1 MVVKFFANKKGGSTK
16 AIDYLLNERTRDGTA
31 KILQGDE
38 KLTRKIISSLNFKHK
53 VTVGCLSFEEQ
64 DIKNKTEIIESF
76 EKALL
81 CDMKDR
87 VNILWVEHTDKNR
100 LELNFVIPKV
110 DLESK
115 KSFNPYYHQ
124 QDLPRIEAWQDLT
137 NLENNFS
144 NPKDPLKQKSI
155 KTFKFETDEIKDYEK
170 LETIM
175 KEMVVKK
182 IVKNRD
188 ELIAKCQSYDIE
200 ITRKSENYISLKLP
214 EAKKAK
220 RFKGG
225 IYSDDERFYSDGH
238 TTQYDERN
246 REETENSRRD
256 NREFDEPN
264 QSNINTNINRYKFPN
279 SNDIPKLR
287 AKLER
292 EIERKN
298 RYIKQKYSNGSR
310 KLDGANAE
318 RNNKENLQ
326 NTHNIFNGSVSRDI
340 DYGSNMGH
348 NIDNNKVNNE
358 KDTEDEF
365 KRKVA
370 SFLRKRDSEYA
381 NSKQIR
387 DRKTDERSKRRDSIL
402 TESKQRRD
410 NILTKYNKQS
420 KQTNT
425 DLSNTNIFI
434 KERDRKTGNPSFYI
448 EKFRSFIRENGY
460 YAERIQEFFRKC
472 TDLSIKFAARKPFI
486 EKRKQNFTDF
496 LQPTCQK
503 FKTIQKF
510 STDNNELGSINR
522 ELAKLNRRIG
532 TIVNLYRQ
540 EPSRLQGYI
549 TRGISQYNSTNSKQ
563 YEVFSRRNE
572 NYIRP
577 NIKQQK
583 TKKRGIER

>member
-16 AIDYLLNERTRDGTA
+16 AIDYLLNERVKQGTA
-31 KILQGDE
+31 KILEGDE
-38 KLTRKIISSLNFKHK
+38 KLTRKTISSLNFKHK

-64 DIKNKTEIIESF
+64 DIENKTEIIESF

-81 CDMKDR
+81 CNMKER

-110 DLESK
+110 DLETK
-115 KSFNPYYHQ
+115 KSFNPYYHN

-144 NPKDPLKQKSI
+144 NPKDPLRQRAT
-155 KTFKFETDEIKDYEK
+155 KTFKYRTDEIKDYEK

-175 KEMVVKK
+175 KEMAIKK

-188 ELIAKCQSYDIE
+188 ELLEKCESYGIKV
-200 ITRKSENYISLKLP
+200 TRKSENYISLKLP

-220 RFKGG
+220 RFRGG
-225 IYSDDERFYSDGH
+225 IYSDDERFYNNGCINGD
-238 TTQYDERN
+238 DERN
-246 REETENSRRD
+246 REETDNSRQD
-256 NREFDEPN
+256 NRQSYEPN
-264 QSNINTNINRYKFPN
+264 QSNIQQYSKSNESNINKYRFPD

-287 AKLER
+287 TKLEK

-298 RYIKQKYSNGSR
+298 GYIRQKYSNGS
-310 KLDGANAE
+310 KQFNGVNAE
-318 RNNKENLQ
+318 RNNKQNKENLQ
-326 NTHNIFNGSVSRDI
+326 NTHNIFNGNVSRDI

-348 NIDNNKVNNE
+348 NINNNKINDE
-358 KDTEDEF
+358 KGIEDEF
-365 KRKVA
+365 KRKIA
-370 SFLRKRDSEYA
+370 NFLR
-381 NSKQIR
+381 IR

-402 TESKQRRD
+402 TESKQRREHA
-410 NILTKYNKQS
+410 NAEHNKRA
-420 KQTNT
+420 KQTNE
-425 DLSNTNIFI
+425 DVSNTNSFI
-434 KERDRKTGNPSFYI
+434 EERNRKIGNRSNYI
-448 EKFRSFIRENGY
+448 EKFRNFIKENGY
-460 YAERIQEFFRKC
+460 NTERIREFFIKC
-472 TDLSIKFAARKPFI
+472 TDINLEFARRKPFI
-486 EKRKQNFTDF
+486 ERRKQNFKNF
-496 LQPTCQK
+496 LQPTYK
-503 FKTIQKF
+503 RFKTIQKF
-510 STDNNELGSINR
+510 STDNNELSSINR
-522 ELAKLNRRIG
+522 ELAKLNRRIN

-563 YEVFSRRNE
+563 YEIFSRRNE

>member
-81 CDMKDR
+81 CSMRDR
-87 VNILWVEHTDKNR
+87 TNILWVEHTDKNR

-110 DLESK
+110 DLETK
-115 KSFNPYYHQ
+115 KSFNPYYHN

-137 NLENNFS
+137 NLENDFS
-144 NPKDPLKQKSI
+144 NPKDPLKQRAIKSL
-155 KTFKFETDEIKDYEK
+155 KFKTDEIKDYEK
-170 LETIM
+170 LEIIM
-175 KEMVVKK
+175 KEMAIKK
-182 IVKNRD
+182 IVKSRD
-188 ELIAKCQSYDIE
+188 ELLEKCKNYNIE
-200 ITRKSENYISLKLP
+200 VTRKSENYISLKLP

-225 IYSDDERFYSDGH
+225 IYSDDERFYNNGYINSD
-238 TTQYDERN
+238 DERN
-246 REETENSRRD
+246 REETENSRQD
-256 NREFDEPN
+256 YREFDEPN
-264 QSNINTNINRYKFPN
+264 QSNIYQPNKSNGSNINRYKFPN

-298 RYIKQKYSNGSR
+298 RYIKQKYSNGS
-310 KLDGANAE
+310 KQLNGVNTE
-318 RNNKENLQ
+318 RINQQNKENLQ
-326 NTHNIFNGSVSRDI
+326 NTHNIFNGNVSGDI

-348 NIDNNKVNNE
+348 NIDNNKINNE
-358 KDTEDEF
+358 KGIEDEF
-365 KRKVA
+365 KRKIA
-370 SFLRKRDSEYA
+370 NFLR
-381 NSKQIR
+381 IR

-402 TESKQRRD
+402 AESEQRRI
-410 NILTKYNKQS
+410 NANAKHNKRA

-425 DLSNTNIFI
+425 DLSNTNSFI
-434 KERDRKTGNPSFYI
+434 EERNRKIGNRSNYI
-448 EKFRSFIRENGY
+448 EKFRNFIKENGY
-460 YAERIQEFFRKC
+460 NTERIREFFIKC
-472 TDLSIKFAARKPFI
+472 TDINLEFARRKPFI
-486 EKRKQNFTDF
+486 ERRKQNFKNF
-496 LQPTCQK
+496 LQPTYK
-503 FKTIQKF
+503 RFKTIQKF
-510 STDNNELGSINR
+510 STDNNELSSINR
-522 ELAKLNRRIG
+522 ELAKLNRRIN
-532 TIVNLYRQ
+532 TIVNLDR
-540 EPSRLQGYI
+540 QGYI
-549 TRGISQYNSTNSKQ
+549 RRRFSEYNSTNNKQ

-577 NIKQQK
+577 TLKQQK
-583 TKKRGIER
+583 TKKRGIERWMIFLKN

>member
-1 MVVKFFANKKGGSTK
+1 M
-16 AIDYLLNERTRDGTA
+16 
-31 KILQGDE
+31 
-38 KLTRKIISSLNFKHK
+38 
-53 VTVGCLSFEEQ
+53 
-64 DIKNKTEIIESF
+64 ESF
-76 EKALL
+76 ENALL
-81 CDMKDR
+81 YNMKEKL
-87 VNILWVEHTDKNR
+87 NILWVEHTDKNR

-110 DLESK
+110 DLETK
-115 KSFNPYYHQ
+115 KSFNPYYHN

-144 NPKDPLKQKSI
+144 NPKDPLKQRAT
-155 KTFKFETDEIKDYEK
+155 KTFKFKTDEIKYYKK

-175 KEMVVKK
+175 KEMAIKK

-188 ELIAKCQSYDIE
+188 ELLEKCESYGIE

-220 RFKGG
+220 RFRGG
-225 IYSDDERFYSDGH
+225 IYSDDERFYGDGYI
-238 TTQYDERN
+238 TGDDERN
-246 REETENSRRD
+246 REETENSGRD
-256 NREFDEPN
+256 YREFDEPN
-264 QSNINTNINRYKFPN
+264 QSNIDQSNKSNGSNINRYKFPN

-298 RYIKQKYSNGSR
+298 EYIRKKYSNGS
-310 KLDGANAE
+310 KQLNGANAE
-318 RNNKENLQ
+318 RNYQQNKENLQ
-326 NTHNIFNGSVSRDI
+326 NTHNIFNGSVNGDI
-340 DYGSNMGH
+340 DNGSNMGH
-348 NIDNNKVNNE
+348 NIDNNEINNE
-358 KDTEDEF
+358 KDIEDEF
-365 KRKVA
+365 KRKIA
-370 SFLRKRDSEYA
+370 NFLR
-381 NSKQIR
+381 IR

-402 TESKQRRD
+402 TESKQRREHA
-410 NILTKYNKQS
+410 NAEHHKRA

-425 DLSNTNIFI
+425 DLSNTNSFI
-434 KERDRKTGNPSFYI
+434 EERDRKTGNPNFYI
-448 EKFRSFIRENGY
+448 EKFRSFISENGY
-460 YAERIQEFFRKC
+460 YTERIQEFFRRC
-472 TDLSIKFAARKPFI
+472 TSISAEFTRRKPFI

-510 STDNNELGSINR
+510 STDNNELSAINR
-522 ELAKLNRRIG
+522 ELAKLNRRIS